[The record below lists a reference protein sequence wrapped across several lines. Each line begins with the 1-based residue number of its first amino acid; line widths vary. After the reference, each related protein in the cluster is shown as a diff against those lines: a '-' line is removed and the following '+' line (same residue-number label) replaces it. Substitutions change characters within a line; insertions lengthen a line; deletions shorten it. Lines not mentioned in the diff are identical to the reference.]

1 MYPGVELLSQMVVLF
16 LVFFWETSV
25 LFSVVP
31 VPIHIPTNSV
41 PSSLFPY
48 PRQHL
53 FVLFCYLF
61 VPFVILLLFICSSLY
76 SESPLCVRHIRVWEK
91 QSEFKK
97 LNKMLCC
104 MEMSLIGLRS
114 GIKQIIRSVADIYE
128 VPTVVPGTIS
138 DKGTAVMNKIDFVS
152 VLMEFT
158 LWCREKKYM

>member
-1 MYPGVELLSQMVVLF
+1 M
-16 LVFFWETSV
+16 
-25 LFSVVP
+25 
-31 VPIHIPTNSV
+31 
-41 PSSLFPY
+41 
-48 PRQHL
+48 
-53 FVLFCYLF
+53 
-61 VPFVILLLFICSSLY
+61 
-76 SESPLCVRHIRVWEK
+76 RHIRVWEK

-97 LNKMLCC
+97 LNRMLCC